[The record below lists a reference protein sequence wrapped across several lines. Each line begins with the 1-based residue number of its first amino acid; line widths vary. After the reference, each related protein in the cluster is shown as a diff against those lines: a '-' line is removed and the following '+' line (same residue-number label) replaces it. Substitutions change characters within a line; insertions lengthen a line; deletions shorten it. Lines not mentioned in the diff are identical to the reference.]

1 MEKPILHLNLKKK
14 WFDMILSGEKKEE
27 YREIKPYWN
36 RVFSTYIKIKGKVY
50 HPSDVIIRFSNGY
63 AKNRRQF
70 DIECKYLINRCGKS
84 NWGADPNKQYHVL
97 ILGDVIN

>member
-1 MEKPILHLNLKKK
+1 MEKPILHLNLEKK

-70 DIECKYLINRCGKS
+70 DIECKYLI
-84 NWGADPNKQYHVL
+84 
-97 ILGDVIN
+97 